1 MKAQTGS
8 SGKGQGGTKA
18 GGNARR
24 AVKRISRELKM
35 TKAKGSGALR
45 GNAGRSTKKK

>member
-1 MKAQTGS
+1 MKAQAGS

-24 AVKRISRELKM
+24 AVKAISRELKA
-35 TKAKGSGALR
+35 TKVKSSGALR
-45 GNAGRSTKKK
+45 GNAGRPKKK